1 MNGKPDFSLIERPV
15 PWPHGAKC
23 AVAMTFDIDTDS
35 FLHLEYGKR
44 VPDMISTTSWLRY
57 DEIAVPRILRIYKEL
72 GLKQTFFYPAW
83 CMETYP
89 ELVEQILEGGHEIA
103 HHGYLHENANQ
114 LTLEDERAWLRRSI
128 EIIER
133 MTGRRPRGYRAPV
146 YNYSRHTTDLLAE
159 EGFLYDA
166 TLMADDVPYVMA
178 SRAGEVIELPSH
190 WALDDW
196 PQFAH
201 NIELQYTMTIRSP
214 DEAFAVYRSEFDSA
228 WRHGGLWIGV
238 WHPWLT
244 ARLARAEKLVE
255 FIRYMM
261 AKGDVWI
268 APMEEIARHVRR
280 VIEDGSYQA
289 RRVEMPYYRD
299 AIDAGKIPQQ
309 KKP

>member
-1 MNGKPDFSLIERPV
+1 MSDKPGFPLIERPV
-15 PWPHGAKC
+15 PWPNGAKC
-23 AVAMTFDIDTDS
+23 AVAFTFDIDTDS
-35 FLHLEYGKR
+35 FLHLEFGAR
-44 VPDMISTTSWLRY
+44 VPDMVATTSWLRY
-57 DEIAVPRILRIYKEL
+57 DEIAVPRILRIYEEF

-83 CMETYP
+83 CMEAYP
-89 ELVEQILEGGHEIA
+89 RLVEQILEGGHEIA
-103 HHGYLHENANQ
+103 HHGYLHESSNQ
-114 LTLEDERAWLRRSI
+114 LTLEDEQAWLRRGI
-128 EIIER
+128 EVIER
-133 MTGRRPRGYRAPV
+133 MTGQRPRGFRAPV

-166 TLMADDVPYVMA
+166 SLMADDVPYVMT
-178 SRAGEVIELPSH
+178 SRKGEVIELPSH

-214 DEAFAVYRSEFDSA
+214 DEAFAVYQAEFESA

-244 ARLARAEKLVE
+244 ARLARAERLVD
-255 FIRYMM
+255 FIRVIL

-280 VIEDGSYQA
+280 AIDDGRYEA
-289 RRVEMPYYRD
+289 RKIEMPYYRHGLD
-299 AIDAGKIPQQ
+299 PAKVPQQ